1 MLNFNRKNFVRPE
14 MSQYI
19 KEQII
24 STQNKLMEKYS
35 NKNNDL
41 INDKFSNLVNYKNI
55 KPNLSNSK
63 IILPFVSLL
72 SFLAG
77 YNFHYFIYKIFKRD

>member
-1 MLNFNRKNFVRPE
+1 MLNFNRKNLVKPE

-24 STQNKLMEKYS
+24 STQNKLIEKYS
-35 NKNNDL
+35 NENNDL
-41 INDKFSNLVNYKNI
+41 IDDKGFNLVNYKNI
-55 KPNLSNSK
+55 KPNLSKSN
-63 IILPFVSLL
+63 IILPFVSFL